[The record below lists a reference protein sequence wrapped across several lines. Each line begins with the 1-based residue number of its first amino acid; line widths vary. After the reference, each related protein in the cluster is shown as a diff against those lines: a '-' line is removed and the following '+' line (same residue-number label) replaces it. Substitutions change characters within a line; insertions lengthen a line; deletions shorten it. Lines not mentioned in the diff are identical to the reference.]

1 MLRSDLERARLWA
14 GGAEEGLAA
23 ARGLDTAAAAATGA
37 TVSGSAH
44 GSSSEA
50 SRRPSSRGSEG
61 AAEELAALR
70 AEVEQLHK
78 DRSVLSATVAG
89 LRSEVSRLQVRMDLE
104 PSGTCEHC
112 RYCLPLPFSE

>member
-23 ARGLDTAAAAATGA
+23 RGLDTAAAAVTVATG
-37 TVSGSAH
+37 VQGSAH
-44 GSSSEA
+44 GSSA
-50 SRRPSSRGSEG
+50 GPSRRPSSRGSEG

-70 AEVEQLHK
+70 AEVEQLQK

-89 LRSEVSRLQVRMDLE
+89 LRSEVARLQVRVGLE
-104 PSGTCEHC
+104 PVTVL
-112 RYCLPLPFSE
+112 RDTAVAA